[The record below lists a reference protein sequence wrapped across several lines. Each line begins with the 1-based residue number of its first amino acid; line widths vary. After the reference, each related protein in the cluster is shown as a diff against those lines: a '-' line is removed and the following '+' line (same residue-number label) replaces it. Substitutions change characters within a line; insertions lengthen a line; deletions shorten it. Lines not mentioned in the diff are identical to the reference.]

1 MSVAQK
7 LFEGNSPAKSGSTG
21 KITCQKGQMCAHREN
36 KGLATIPTGV
46 ELFAIGQS
54 TSVMHGALLT
64 PLWEVLA
71 IPSLQNRSLD
81 THFCSILIQT
91 SVLSLCSIFD
101 GFFGHNSQVA
111 IQFVHMDHML
121 QTVTVQLVCA
131 EVTVLTQCSGPD
143 CSPFKKH
150 AA

>member
-7 LFEGNSPAKSGSTG
+7 LFEGNSPAKSGSTD

-81 THFCSILIQT
+81 THFCSVLIQT
-91 SVLSLCSIFD
+91 YVLSLCSIFD
-101 GFFGHNSQVA
+101 GFLGTILKSQSSLC
-111 IQFVHMDHML
+111 IWTTCCKRSQSSW
-121 QTVTVQLVCA
+121 CA
-131 EVTVLTQCSGPD
+131 L
-143 CSPFKKH
+143 K
-150 AA
+150 